1 MAHDNRG
8 THHVDTDPVRTVD
21 NEMILETIFGIFL
34 TIAGGGDKSVDP
46 ATVILKGINGANKMI
61 EKKKKKELEASA
73 YEEFYQMTKDGIYK
87 LGGLK

>member
-1 MAHDNRG
+1 
-8 THHVDTDPVRTVD
+8 
-21 NEMILETIFGIFL
+21 MILETIFGIFL
-34 TIAGGGDKSVDP
+34 TVAGGGDKSVDP

-73 YEEFYQMTKDGIYK
+73 HEEFYQMTKDGIYK